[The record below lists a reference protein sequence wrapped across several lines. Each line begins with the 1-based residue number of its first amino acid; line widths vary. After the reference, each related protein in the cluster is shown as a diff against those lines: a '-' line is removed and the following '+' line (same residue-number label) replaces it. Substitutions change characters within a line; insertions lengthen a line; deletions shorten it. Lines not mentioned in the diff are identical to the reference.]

1 MRDLKVFERQGALKK
16 IILLLALAV
25 AVGCTSAPRQ
35 SAAKRQPK
43 PPDLLTGRVAFQKLL
58 IAAHG
63 WAPDVQPFRLQ
74 SQIMTD
80 ADGRDGK
87 ADLWI
92 ANFASESRSA
102 SKPFIW
108 SGTSLPDAPL
118 RGISPGT
125 QDGYNPGNTSTQV
138 FNLAY
143 VKVDSD
149 AAFAV
154 AQKHGGE
161 KLLAEDPKTPVFY
174 VLDWYRPTRDVI
186 WHVIYGNSQDDAK
199 LHVVVNAG
207 SGDFMRVQK

>member
-1 MRDLKVFERQGALKK
+1 MKK
-16 IILLLALAV
+16 IILLLALV
-25 AVGCTSAPRQ
+25 AAAGCTSAPRQ
-35 SAAKRQPK
+35 PAAKRQPK

-108 SGTSLPDAPL
+108 SGTSLPDAPS

-125 QDGYNPGNTSTQV
+125 QDGYNPGNASTQV

-161 KLLAEDPKTPVFY
+161 KVLAEDPKTPVFY
-174 VLDWYRPTRDVI
+174 ILDWYRPTRDVI
-186 WHVIYGNSQDDAK
+186 WHVIYGSSQDDAK
-199 LHVVVNAG
+199 LHVVVNAA

>member
-1 MRDLKVFERQGALKK
+1 LKK

-35 SAAKRQPK
+35 PAAKRQPK
-43 PPDLLTGRVAFQKLL
+43 APDLLTGRVAFQQLL

-108 SGTSLPDAPL
+108 SGTSLPDAPS

-125 QDGYNPGNTSTQV
+125 QDGYNPANASTQV

-186 WHVIYGNSQDDAK
+186 WHVIYGSSQDDAK
-199 LHVVVNAG
+199 LHVVVNAA

>member
-1 MRDLKVFERQGALKK
+1 MKK
-16 IILLLALAV
+16 IILLLALIA

-35 SAAKRQPK
+35 PAAKPQPK
-43 PPDLLTGRVAFQKLL
+43 PPDLMTGRVAFQKLL

-74 SQIMTD
+74 SQITTD
-80 ADGRDGK
+80 ADGHDGK
-87 ADLWI
+87 ADLWS
-92 ANFASESRSA
+92 ANFASESRNA

-108 SGTSLPDAPL
+108 SGTSLPDAPT

-125 QDGYNPGNTSTQV
+125 EDGYNPSNSSTQV

-161 KLLAEDPKTPVFY
+161 KILTEEPKTPVFY
-174 VLDWYRPTRDVI
+174 VLDWYGPTKDVI

-199 LHVVVNAG
+199 LRVVVNAA
-207 SGDFMRVQK
+207 SGDFMRVEK